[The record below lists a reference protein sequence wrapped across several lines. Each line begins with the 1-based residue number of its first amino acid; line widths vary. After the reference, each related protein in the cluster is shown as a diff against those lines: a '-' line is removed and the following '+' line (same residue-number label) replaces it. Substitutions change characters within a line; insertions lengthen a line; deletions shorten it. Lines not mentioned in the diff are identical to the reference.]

1 MKGIIKKQAIVMRK
15 QGSSLLDIANKLH
28 ISKSTASLWLRDFP
42 LDSDVLIEKQ
52 RVNGARMGAVQMK
65 MKLERGSVA
74 LHEARKE
81 IGELNKRDLFML
93 GIALYIGEG
102 TKWQN
107 LVRIVNAD
115 PKVIRLAVRWLKEIC
130 DVGENSIRLR
140 IHGYPDTDF
149 KKSQK
154 YWSGV
159 SGIPVNN
166 FQSNIVDK
174 RIGKSEKRGVLPFG
188 TVHVTVVGDGRVG
201 TSLGL
206 KIRKWMEV
214 VLD

>member
-1 MKGIIKKQAIVMRK
+1 MRK
-15 QGSSLLDIANKLH
+15 QGSSLLDVSNKLH
-28 ISKSTASLWLRDFP
+28 ISKSTASLWLRNFP
-42 LDSDVLIEKQ
+42 LDSAILIEKQ
-52 RVNGARMGAVQMK
+52 KVNGARMGAVQRTR
-65 MKLERGSVA
+65 KLERGNSA
-74 LHEARKE
+74 LLEAKKE
-81 IGELNKRDLFML
+81 VGVLNKRDLFML

-115 PKVIRLAVRWLKEIC
+115 PKVIRLAIRWLVEIC
-130 DVGENSIRLR
+130 DVEQGSIRLR

-149 KKSQK
+149 KKAQK
-154 YWSGV
+154 YWADI
-159 SGIPVNN
+159 SGISLHN
-166 FQSNIVDK
+166 FQSNVIDK
-174 RIGKSEKRGVLPFG
+174 RVGKSEKRGVLPFG
-188 TVHVTVVGDGRVG
+188 TVHVSVVGDKRVG